1 MPPGGK
7 ADGEAR
13 VMDIL
18 AHTLWVG
25 AAAALASRHR
35 ALSRATVVGALGLA
49 ALPDLLHLVPI
60 LVWWLAGDGSLAVLR
75 AYAVAL
81 PGQEPGMPAWVQF
94 WSHHLHCVIHSAP
107 VAVLVGGVLWFVR
120 RAALMALLGWASHI
134 VIDVFTHSADYF
146 PVAVFYPFTDRGFDG
161 IAWTSPWF
169 MALNYG
175 SLAAFWAW
183 LAASRGRFGGR

>member
-1 MPPGGK
+1 
-7 ADGEAR
+7 
-13 VMDIL
+13 MDIL

-35 ALSRATVVGALGLA
+35 VLSRGTVVGALGLA

-60 LVWWLAGDGSLAVLR
+60 LVWWLAGDGSLAALR

-81 PGQEPGMPAWVQF
+81 PGKEPGMPAWVQF
-94 WSHHLHCVIHSAP
+94 WSHHLHCVMHSAP
-107 VAVLVGGVLWFVR
+107 VAVLVGVVLWFVR
-120 RAALMALLGWASHI
+120 RGAVMALLGWASHI

-146 PVAVFYPFTDRGFDG
+146 PVAVFYPFSDRGFDG

-175 SLAAFWAW
+175 SLATFWAW
-183 LAASRGRFGGR
+183 LAVSRGRSGGR

>member
-1 MPPGGK
+1 
-7 ADGEAR
+7 
-13 VMDIL
+13 MDIL

-35 ALSRATVVGALGLA
+35 VLSRATVVGALGLA
-49 ALPDLLHLVPI
+49 ALPDLLHLMPV
-60 LVWWLAGDGSLAVLR
+60 LVWWLAGDGSLAALR

-81 PGQEPGMPAWVQF
+81 PGEEPGMPAWVQF
-94 WSHHLHCVIHSAP
+94 WSHHLHCTMHSAP
-107 VAVLVGGVLWFVR
+107 VAGLVGVVLWFVR
-120 RAALMALLGWASHI
+120 RGVVMALLGWVSHI

-146 PVAVFYPFTDRGFDG
+146 PVAVLYPFTDRGFDG

-175 SLAAFWAW
+175 SLVALWAW
-183 LAASRGRFGGR
+183 LAMTRGRFGRR